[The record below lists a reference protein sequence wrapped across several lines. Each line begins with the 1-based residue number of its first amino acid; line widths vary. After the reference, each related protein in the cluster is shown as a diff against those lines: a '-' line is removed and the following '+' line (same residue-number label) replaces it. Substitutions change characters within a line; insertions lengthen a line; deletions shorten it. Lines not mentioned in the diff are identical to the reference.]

1 MATRSDD
8 GSETP
13 DDADVDGGSGSRLR
27 KLMIVRGVLASVALP
42 IASFQAFRVGVIWFG
57 MFLLLC
63 GLACAFIAWRLL
75 LRR

>member
-1 MATRSDD
+1 MATSSDD
-8 GSETP
+8 GSGTP
-13 DDADVDGGSGSRLR
+13 DATDVHGGSWSTLR

-42 IASFQAFRVGVIWFG
+42 IAAFQAFRVGVVWFG

-63 GLACAFIAWRLL
+63 GLAWAFIAWRLL